1 MKRTI
6 LLILMLGILLPI
18 NAQTITEIKSSSVHM
33 KGYKLTNHYQ
43 LDLDQ
48 FWKIRAILK
57 GNISE
62 YYDLKEQYNLDYKKE
77 ELNESDN
84 YKENP
89 ADLEKKKAELKQTN
103 YYLDIELPHPEQN
116 YEHHS
121 KAFTLNNDIV
131 SCISYKKRRFMQID
145 QLVFKTPRGI
155 KVKRSDYT
163 SDGITNIRQQFK
175 FKLDS
180 DSVALKIKENRRDSR
195 VLFVF
200 KFTDPKPFKG
210 YDTHTRET
218 TLYKITNKLEK
229 VIIYNEKTGEIYQ
242 TYNN

>member
-1 MKRTI
+1 
-6 LLILMLGILLPI
+6 
-18 NAQTITEIKSSSVHM
+18 
-33 KGYKLTNHYQ
+33 
-43 LDLDQ
+43 
-48 FWKIRAILK
+48 
-57 GNISE
+57 
-62 YYDLKEQYNLDYKKE
+62 
-77 ELNESDN
+77 
-84 YKENP
+84 
-89 ADLEKKKAELKQTN
+89 
-103 YYLDIELPHPEQN
+103 
-116 YEHHS
+116 
-121 KAFTLNNDIV
+121 
-131 SCISYKKRRFMQID
+131 MQID